1 VSCRIERH
9 DVERAVRRAKILE
22 KATGQKVL
30 PTVVGYIAP
39 EPVQKLITETGCLK
53 VLVSK

>member
-1 VSCRIERH
+1 M
-9 DVERAVRRAKILE
+9 ERAVRRAKILE